1 MRVRVEFVEELATEM
16 AIEWG
21 FSRVV
26 IPIEESMKIV
36 GDLLHGII
44 RRFKL
49 GTSKSEFD
57 ILLGDFALMPSE
69 KIDLVLEVNDILTIK
84 RTHKM
89 SGEKVRKKTPIGNT
103 VYELEALE
111 MKPRSKRKKE
121 KKLVTPLEPKVVEG
135 SVPVRKDGKQ
145 AKQSKNSKKK
155 EEIQTKEEPKK
166 ESRSVKKRKR
176 ADDSNE
182 NKKKQLI
189 KPKRDAIESLA
200 SKSNGLHQNALT
212 KPQATKEAGSKSNR
226 STEIPKSVLSQP
238 DHTLQ
243 NSALVSKPQS
253 HSSRNHLR
261 FDTADDT
268 GAKDSRSID
277 KPMQNAANDKNH
289 TMQENGTLDSRRSNT
304 PLKMQ
309 HPKSNN
315 GHTRFVTNELKKYG
329 PQEPQQRVPRASDS
343 RKESQ
348 NRGQRNANAAYQNT
362 QTKPAAVVTY
372 VQDNHEHANK
382 LAKKEVWKRPY
393 EVIAS
398 IHTKDSTGDENEE
411 NDSSFAQYPS
421 SAISN
426 VLPNNIIGF
435 KVMQLCE
442 IRFQPVVSNWMVG
455 KVVSASDQVL
465 QIQSCSYVDNQSK
478 IDWTI
483 LDDMTEVSFADIVE
497 LRLLD
502 GPSHTSPN
510 EETPTKNTSDSV
522 VEIYS
527 ELSLEEQEAQNLLET
542 LRLKKEDLLSKTI
555 AMLE

>member
-44 RRFKL
+44 HRFKL
-49 GTSKSEFD
+49 GTSNSEFD

-89 SGEKVRKKTPIGNT
+89 SGEKVRKKAWIGNT

-121 KKLVTPLEPKVVEG
+121 KKLVTPLEPKAVEG
-135 SVPVRKDGKQ
+135 SASVRKNRKQ
-145 AKQSKNSKKK
+145 AKRSKNSKKK

-176 ADDSNE
+176 ADDSSE
-182 NKKKQLI
+182 SKKKQLI
-189 KPKRDAIESLA
+189 KPKRDATESSG
-200 SKSNGLHQNALT
+200 SKSNGLHQNAVT
-212 KPQATKEAGSKSNR
+212 KPQSISEAGSKSNR
-226 STEIPKSVLSQP
+226 STEIPKSILSRP
-238 DHTLQ
+238 DYTLQ
-243 NSALVSKPQS
+243 NSALVSKPHN

-268 GAKDSRSID
+268 GAKDSRSMD
-277 KPMQNAANDKNH
+277 KPGQNAATDKNH
-289 TMQENGTLDSRRSNT
+289 TIQENGSLDSRRSNT
-304 PLKMQ
+304 PLKTQ

-315 GHTRFVTNELKKYG
+315 GHKRFVPDDLKKYG
-329 PQEPQQRVPRASDS
+329 PQEPQQSVPSASDS

-362 QTKPAAVVTY
+362 QTKQAAVVTN
-372 VQDNHEHANK
+372 VQDNQEHANK
-382 LAKKEVWKRPY
+382 SAKEVWKRPY

-398 IHTKDSTGDENEE
+398 IHSKDMPSPT
-411 NDSSFAQYPS
+411 FFRMIS
-421 SAISN
+421 SA
-426 VLPNNIIGF
+426 L
-435 KVMQLCE
+435 KLCSC
-442 IRFQPVVSNWMVG
+442 V
-455 KVVSASDQVL
+455 KSDF
-465 QIQSCSYVDNQSK
+465 S
-478 IDWTI
+478 
-483 LDDMTEVSFADIVE
+483 
-497 LRLLD
+497 
-502 GPSHTSPN
+502 
-510 EETPTKNTSDSV
+510 
-522 VEIYS
+522 
-527 ELSLEEQEAQNLLET
+527 LS
-542 LRLKKEDLLSKTI
+542 
-555 AMLE
+555 